1 MRLDW
6 QQLWKQK
13 WLLFVA
19 AVGVLMLVV
28 GSMVQAHP
36 ANTSSAL
43 PVSTST
49 SFTNALSPA
58 NSSDPLPAAPIERH
72 YDDELDAILA
82 KIQGVRAVNVM
93 VVLTNQGNLAGS
105 GSTGVGVAGV
115 LVTVAAD
122 NFFTAKTEIVDAI
135 TNVLDVPAYKI
146 SVEPQKGD

>member
-1 MRLDW
+1 MDW

-19 AVGVLMLVV
+19 AVGVLMLIV

-36 ANTSSAL
+36 AKSSSAL
-43 PVSTST
+43 PVSTTDAFT
-49 SFTNALSPA
+49 SSLGTSNA
-58 NSSDPLPAAPIERH
+58 SDSLPTAPTERH
-72 YDDELDAILA
+72 YDDELDAMLA

-93 VVLTNQGNLAGS
+93 VVLTNGGNLAGS

-115 LVTVAAD
+115 LVTLDAD